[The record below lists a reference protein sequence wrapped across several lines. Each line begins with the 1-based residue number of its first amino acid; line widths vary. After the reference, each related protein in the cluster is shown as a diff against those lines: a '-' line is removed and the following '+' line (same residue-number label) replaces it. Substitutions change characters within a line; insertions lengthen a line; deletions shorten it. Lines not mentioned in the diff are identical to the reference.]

1 MTNRQA
7 KLCKEIIRYKKLDEV
22 LRRNKGIDYLDLQ
35 DILGPGN
42 LDFSDSSMDEN
53 TEVALSE
60 ELRGQYEQHQRSNF
74 SEIRAWITLAIAIA
88 AFGLSVFNTIF
99 ELLFLV

>member
-7 KLCKEIIRYKKLDEV
+7 KICRQIIRYQKLNEV

-42 LDFSDSSMDEN
+42 LDFSDNCMDEN
-53 TEVALSE
+53 TEIALTE
-60 ELRGQYEQHQRSNF
+60 KLRDQYEQHRRISF
-74 SEIRAWITLAIAIA
+74 SECRAWITLAIALA
-88 AFGLSVFNTIF
+88 AFVKSFF
-99 ELLFLV
+99 F